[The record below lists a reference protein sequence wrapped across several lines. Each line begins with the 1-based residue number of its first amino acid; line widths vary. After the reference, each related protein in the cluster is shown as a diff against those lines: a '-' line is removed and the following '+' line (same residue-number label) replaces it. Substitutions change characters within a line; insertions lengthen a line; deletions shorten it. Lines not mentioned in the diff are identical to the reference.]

1 MHILKALDQEQ
12 VDVKNNKRLRQEIAQ
27 ANKRETKLA
36 RQAIRSQ
43 TVAAEK
49 SKREAEDSSE
59 RHQTARKA
67 DKPKDI
73 AFMSGD
79 IFNSP

>member
-1 MHILKALDQEQ
+1 M
-12 VDVKNNKRLRQEIAQ
+12 
-27 ANKRETKLA
+27 
-36 RQAIRSQ
+36 IRSQ

-49 SKREAEDSSE
+49 NKRDADDSGE

-73 AFMSGD
+73 AFMTGE
-79 IFNSP
+79 IYNSPQIKTLKKDANLQHYYTSNPKNMQF